1 VDEADRLL
9 LFENALVW
17 INMIRQPTRKL
28 WQQSRPGHLITG
40 AIKMKNRNALSV
52 LPVLFLVTLACG
64 SLKSL
69 VPAKGQFFTGDAA
82 QKAAQAVRDKI
93 GKPFKVIEVFI
104 DDNEFRVQAQ
114 DPNNLKN
121 VDEYKYLAGFVSGP
135 SPVKLSAIN
144 DDVEKSSYPFDEID
158 FSAIPKFTKEA
169 LDRSGIEGAKIYRLT
184 FQRAFALTDSSAGA
198 LGKAYWNI
206 EINGT
211 RENVTASA
219 DPKGKLMGVDVSR
232 TAKAADYTIFNKDEL
247 QKAQDAIKSQ
257 VADRPN
263 IIEIVMYDK
272 SLMFKVPNS
281 ENPKVTDGYKFDIN
295 GLSRSDLVKLPNIN
309 MPGSENFSIND
320 IDLPK
325 AADLIDKTRKR
336 IGLPDAKVQSF
347 SIRRS
352 KSPFDK
358 KGFRTIWDVSMKSGI
373 KEGSVEYDNDGT
385 EIRVRKNGEIISEE
399 K

>member
-1 VDEADRLL
+1 
-9 LFENALVW
+9 
-17 INMIRQPTRKL
+17 
-28 WQQSRPGHLITG
+28 
-40 AIKMKNRNALSV
+40 MKNRDARLV
-52 LPVLFLVTLACG
+52 LPILFLAILGCS
-64 SLKSL
+64 SLKNL
-69 VPAKGQFFTGDAA
+69 VPAKGQFFTGDTAA
-82 QKAAQAVRDKI
+82 KAAKAVRDKI

-104 DDNEFRVQAQ
+104 DDDEFRVQAQ
-114 DPNNLKN
+114 DPNNPKN
-121 VDEYKYLAGFVSGP
+121 VDEYKYVAGLVVGP
-135 SPVKLSAIN
+135 NPVKLSGMN
-144 DDVEKSSYPFDEID
+144 DDVEKSSFPFDDID
-158 FSAIPKFTKEA
+158 FAAVPKFCKEA
-169 LDRSGIEGAKIYRLT
+169 IDKSGIEGAKIYRMT
-184 FQRAFALTDSSAGA
+184 FQRAFAMTDNAVGA
-198 LGKAYWNI
+198 LGNAYWNI

-211 RENVTASA
+211 RENVTAAA

-272 SLMFKVPNS
+272 SLMFKVPNP
-281 ENPKVTDGYKFDIN
+281 ENPKVSDGYKFDIN

-309 MPGSENFSIND
+309 MPGSENFSISD

-325 AADLIDKTRKR
+325 ATDLIDKTRTR

-358 KGFRTIWDVSMKSGI
+358 KGFRTIWDVSMKSGV